1 MFITFK
7 WYVVSTFFFDLT
19 FQIYHGQGWI
29 EQDSLFTQIFIDW
42 KDRQMLEYR
51 CDQNTVFIDLSVSCS
66 EGAREARDNE
76 SE

>member
-1 MFITFK
+1 
-7 WYVVSTFFFDLT
+7 
-19 FQIYHGQGWI
+19 
-29 EQDSLFTQIFIDW
+29 
-42 KDRQMLEYR
+42 MLEYR